1 MVRAKAKCID
11 KCGFEIFCS
20 KVGRSTTYKVK
31 TYRPKNICG
40 RAFKNINATSKW
52 VSKVVVES
60 LRTRN
65 DVKLAQIID
74 DVRFKY
80 SIGICLVVAWKAR
93 MIARA
98 IVDRDVVR

>member
-1 MVRAKAKCID
+1 MV
-11 KCGFEIFCS
+11 
-20 KVGRSTTYKVK
+20 
-31 TYRPKNICG
+31 
-40 RAFKNINATSKW
+40 
-52 VSKVVVES
+52 
-60 LRTRN
+60 TRN